1 MLLTTSQAAREAA
14 YHLAESQRGNRFSKM
29 RKVHEGL
36 AASYQQKIETGQ
48 TVPEQPK
55 PKTGVDVIEDGGKWY
70 VHDFDKRVHLAGPF
84 DWPCDAIDASN
95 EIQIQRLGL

>member
-1 MLLTTSQAAREAA
+1 VLLTTSQAAREAA

-48 TVPEQPK
+48 TVSEQPK
-55 PKTGVDVIEDGGKWY
+55 PKTGVDVIEDGGKFFA
-70 VHDFDKRVHLAGPF
+70 HDFDKHEHLAGPF
-84 DWPCDAIDASN
+84 DWACDAIDAAT
-95 EIQIQRLGL
+95 EIQIQRVMR